1 MGRGLGQWEQWD
13 GDPGEG
19 HGQAVAGEQCRWMSR
34 WGVFLHDL
42 FISCGSISSA
52 FRKLA
57 GIRSK
62 GSLLCVSRGNSG
74 KSVPRFKHTLGLG
87 VQPGI
92 LGKTGIRAQVPFG
105 IICSGPACVSGCGQ
119 AAEGVARLPWVLVGA
134 ELLPGARKEL
144 PPRTFTIA
152 WCLRLA
158 AHPLIVFGLL
168 PWAGSYFEGLSENS
182 EKNK

>member
-1 MGRGLGQWEQWD
+1 MIFSFPVARSLPLSASWLASEAKEVSFAFLEETRGN
-13 GDPGEG
+13 
-19 HGQAVAGEQCRWMSR
+19 QCRALS
-34 WGVFLHDL
+34 
-42 FISCGSISSA
+42 
-52 FRKLA
+52 
-57 GIRSK
+57 
-62 GSLLCVSRGNSG
+62 
-74 KSVPRFKHTLGLG
+74 HTLGLG